1 MNDHYPKLLSD
12 FGLTIDQYNTFA
24 KQTYLKPFNKLSADM
39 WFGTCC
45 GRPIDNFSEI
55 ARIRNLS
62 PTTVRRHILWI
73 IEGLNN
79 YVQAQEHATQLAQYK
94 SIEDDLLRLSL
105 ALFIEKELPF
115 LSHPT
120 YEEDDSFLTSNL

>member
-62 PTTVRRHILWI
+62 PTTVRRHIIWI
-73 IEGLNN
+73 IQGLNQ
-79 YVQAQEHATQLAQYK
+79 YVKAQKLATKLTQYK

-105 ALFIEKELPF
+105 ALFIEQETPF
-115 LSHPT
+115 ISHLT
-120 YEEDDSFLTSNL
+120 YEEDNAYLISNI